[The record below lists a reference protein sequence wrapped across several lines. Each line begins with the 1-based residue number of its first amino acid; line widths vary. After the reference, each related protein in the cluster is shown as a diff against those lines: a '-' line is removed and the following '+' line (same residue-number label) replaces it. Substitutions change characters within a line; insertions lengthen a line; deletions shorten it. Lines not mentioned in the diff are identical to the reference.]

1 MPNAITNDATPTLWA
16 PLQSATLSWQIV
28 SQVRQALA
36 AGHIKPGDF
45 LGSEAGIAQ
54 QFNVSRMAARDA
66 LRTLEALGIVEIKMG
81 IKGGASI
88 AQGNPDRFAD
98 ALSIQLQLIG
108 VSAEEIFDAQ
118 AAIEMFATEL
128 AANCASPGHIDRM
141 RDCLAACEKAT
152 ADPDSFTGASMR
164 FHELVVEASGNR
176 VLLAQF
182 RGLRHVLHPLLAPY
196 TTQEVMARVLK
207 SSSALVSA
215 IAAGDAEKARS
226 VMRERIERVRAKV
239 LGAGNIRLPVLIAPH
254 AQSLTAMT
262 LDD

>member
-1 MPNAITNDATPTLWA
+1 MTTATTTDSAPALWA
-16 PLQSATLSWQIV
+16 PLQSETLSWRIV

-36 AGHIKPGDF
+36 TGQIKPGDF
-45 LGSEAGIAQ
+45 LGSEAGIAE

-66 LRTLEALGIVEIKMG
+66 LRTMEALGIVEIKTG
-81 IKGGASI
+81 KNGGASI
-88 AQGNPDRFAD
+88 ARGNPDRFAD

-108 VSAEEIFDAQ
+108 VSAEEVFDAQ
-118 AAIEMFATEL
+118 AAIEMVATEL
-128 AANCASPGHIDRM
+128 AANCASPVHIDRM
-141 RDCLAACEKAT
+141 RDCLSACEKAG
-152 ADPDSFTGASMR
+152 ADPDAFTGASMR

-207 SSSALVSA
+207 SGAALVSA

-239 LGAGNIRLPVLIAPH
+239 LAAGSVRLPVPTTTP
-254 AQSLTAMT
+254 AQPLKAMA
-262 LDD
+262 LKD